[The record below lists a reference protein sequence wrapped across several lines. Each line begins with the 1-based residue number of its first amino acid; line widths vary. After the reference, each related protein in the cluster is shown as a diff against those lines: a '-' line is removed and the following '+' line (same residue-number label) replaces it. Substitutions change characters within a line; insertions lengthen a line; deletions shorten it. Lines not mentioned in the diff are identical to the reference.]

1 MARQKKHINGSKDSL
16 TIERIKDISLL
27 ENIREDW
34 NLLLEKNKTKTVEL
48 TYEWQITNWKYLKGN
63 DELFVLAVREAGS
76 LVAIAPLKLAYRKLY
91 GIRIRLLEFI
101 AAKDSNYQDFIVGK
115 NSEDILECIFDYL
128 VSIQESW
135 DILSLSHIPETA
147 NIANYIQKRPKDS
160 LLFKTANVDKCVYL
174 ESNISW
180 EEYNKSRK
188 STRIR
193 MNKRMKRLRKRG
205 EISFF
210 HCKDER
216 QLISNLQ
223 KFFELHR
230 KRWNK
235 TETPSQF
242 NDQRYCRFYE
252 EVSIKLKSKG
262 LVNLYVV
269 NVGDI
274 PVAMLYSFMFDR
286 IYLGQLVVFNDEYE
300 EGSPSIVIIELFVQ
314 QAFKNSSEII
324 DLGSYYPYKE
334 YWARSQKKRL
344 DFEIYQKRGI
354 PYLIYALT
362 TLRQALK
369 SGARYIP
376 FMMIIIRNLRGRK
389 RF

>member
-180 EEYNKSRK
+180 EEYN
-188 STRIR
+188 
-193 MNKRMKRLRKRG
+193 
-205 EISFF
+205 
-210 HCKDER
+210 
-216 QLISNLQ
+216 
-223 KFFELHR
+223 
-230 KRWNK
+230 
-235 TETPSQF
+235 
-242 NDQRYCRFYE
+242 
-252 EVSIKLKSKG
+252 IKIL
-262 LVNLYVV
+262 
-269 NVGDI
+269 
-274 PVAMLYSFMFDR
+274 
-286 IYLGQLVVFNDEYE
+286 
-300 EGSPSIVIIELFVQ
+300 
-314 QAFKNSSEII
+314 
-324 DLGSYYPYKE
+324 
-334 YWARSQKKRL
+334 
-344 DFEIYQKRGI
+344 
-354 PYLIYALT
+354 
-362 TLRQALK
+362 
-369 SGARYIP
+369 
-376 FMMIIIRNLRGRK
+376 
-389 RF
+389 